1 MASPWFLPSNECN
14 GGSHSTVQREVMAY
28 RTVPVLRVVPS
39 LLRPRPPS
47 RARWVAKG
55 LALAIL
61 FVSALEARLGTAQ
74 TLQIEN
80 PLVLQRA
87 DPDIYRHT
95 DGYYYFTATVP
106 AYDLIELRRADTI
119 QGLSSAAPTV
129 IWRAH
134 PSGEMAS
141 HIWAPEIHSVD
152 GGWYVYFAAGSS
164 SDVWD
169 IRVYVLS
176 NASPNPLEGTWQERG
191 QLMTNGP
198 KASGAFFALDAT
210 TFEHGGVRYLVWAE
224 SDPEFDANTVLYIAP
239 MSNPWTLAARGV
251 RISAPE
257 EAWERVGYAVNEGPA
272 VLKRNGKVFISYSAS
287 ATDANYCL
295 GLLTAEDTSDLLDPR
310 SWSKASQPVFR
321 SGNGV
326 FGPGHNQFTTTPDGS
341 VDLIVYHGRDY
352 ERIDGD
358 PLNDPNR
365 ATRVKPLAWHADGT
379 PDFGAPLADG
389 TLTIELEAN
398 GGAAGAAGAPN
409 GGQGGAD
416 HGGAPSPPSGGIGGS
431 VGGTGGATASGG
443 AGTGAE
449 GTATGGAS
457 GGDGGLGGTAGVGG
471 SDPGSGGGG
480 GGGAAVGGTPASGGT
495 STGGIPASGGA
506 SVGGSASGGSPTGG
520 NGSLP
525 SAGTGGVGAAA
536 VGGSTGGSA
545 TGGSPPVSEPVRGDE
560 RDSGCGCSLP
570 GSPARSG
577 AAALAALG
585 LCFALG
591 RRSRARGRQR

>member
-1 MASPWFLPSNECN
+1 MAKRARSPS
-14 GGSHSTVQREVMAY
+14 A
-28 RTVPVLRVVPS
+28 VVSSSERWQP
-39 LLRPRPPS
+39 LPRPFWSSP
-47 RARWVAKG
+47 G
-55 LALAIL
+55 LASAIL
-61 FVSALEARLGTAQ
+61 FVSVLGARSGLTQ
-74 TLQIEN
+74 TLEITN

-87 DPDIYRHT
+87 DPDIHRHT

-106 AYDLIELRRADTI
+106 AYDLIELRRAETI
-119 QGLSSAAPTV
+119 QGLSTAAPTV

-141 HIWAPEIHSVD
+141 HIWAPELHAVD

-176 NASPNPLEGTWQERG
+176 NDSANPLDGTWQERG

-210 TFEHGGVRYLVWAE
+210 TFEHRGVRYLVWAE
-224 SDPEFDANTVLYIAP
+224 SDPEFDANTVLYLAP
-239 MSNPWTLAARGV
+239 MSDPWTLAARGV

-257 EAWERVGYAVNEGPA
+257 LPWERVGYAVNEGPA

-287 ATDANYCL
+287 ATDANYCV
-295 GLLTAEDTSDLLDPR
+295 GLLTAEDTSDLMDPR
-310 SWSKASQPVFR
+310 SWSKASEPVFR

-365 ATRVKPLAWHADGT
+365 ATRVKPLAWRADGT
-379 PDFGAPLADG
+379 PDFGAPLVDG
-389 TLTIELEAN
+389 PLTIELEAN
-398 GGAAGAAGAPN
+398 GGAAGAAGAPG

-416 HGGAPSPPSGGIGGS
+416 HGGASSPTSGGIGA
-431 VGGTGGATASGG
+431 VAVGG
-443 AGTGAE
+443 AGAVTDSGGFGTGAD
-449 GTATGGAS
+449 GTGTGGAS
-457 GGDGGLGGTAGVGG
+457 GGDGALGGMAGVGG
-471 SDPGSGGGG
+471 SDPGSGGSGAV
-480 GGGAAVGGTPASGGT
+480 AAVGGMPVSGGS
-495 STGGIPASGGA
+495 STVGGA
-506 SVGGSASGGSPTGG
+506 GVGGGALGGSPTGG
-520 NGSLP
+520 TGAPP
-525 SAGTGGVGAAA
+525 SAGTGGSGGATL
-536 VGGSTGGSA
+536 GGSTGGSPA
-545 TGGSPPVSEPVRGDE
+545 SGSPMGGGPPASEPVGGDE
-560 RDSGCGCSLP
+560 RDSGCGCTLP

-577 AAALAALG
+577 GAVLAALG
-585 LCFALG
+585 LCSALG
-591 RRSRARGRQR
+591 RRSRARGRQP

>member
-1 MASPWFLPSNECN
+1 MMAHCAWS
-14 GGSHSTVQREVMAY
+14 
-28 RTVPVLRVVPS
+28 VLRVVPS
-39 LLRPRPPS
+39 RQRPRPPS
-47 RARWVAKG
+47 RPQWAAPS
-55 LALAIL
+55 LALAVL
-61 FVSALEARLGTAQ
+61 FVLALGARPGAAQ

-134 PSGEMAS
+134 PSGAMAS

-152 GGWYVYFAAGSS
+152 GSWYVYFAAGSS

-176 NASPNPLEGTWQERG
+176 NDSANPLEGTWQERG

-210 TFEHGGVRYLVWAE
+210 TFEHLGVRYLVWAE
-224 SDPEFDANTVLYIAP
+224 SDPEFDANTVLYLAP
-239 MSNPWTLAARGV
+239 MSDPWTLAARGV

-257 EAWERVGYAVNEGPA
+257 LPWERVGHAVNEGPA

-295 GLLTAEDTSDLLDPR
+295 GLLTADDTSDLLDPR
-310 SWSKASQPVFR
+310 SWSKSLEPVFR

-352 ERIDGD
+352 EWIDGE

-389 TLTIELEAN
+389 VLTIELEAN

-416 HGGAPSPPSGGIGGS
+416 SAGAPSASSGGVGGS
-431 VGGTGGATASGG
+431 AGGTGGATASGA
-443 AGTGAE
+443 AGTGAN
-449 GTATGGAS
+449 GSATGGA
-457 GGDGGLGGTAGVGG
+457 GGGAGGLGGTAGVGG
-471 SDPGSGGGG
+471 SEPGAGGGG
-480 GGGAAVGGTPASGGT
+480 AVAAVGGTPASGGT
-495 STGGIPASGGA
+495 NSGGLPASGGA
-506 SVGGSASGGSPTGG
+506 SVGGSAPGGSPTGG
-520 NGSLP
+520 SGALP

-545 TGGSPPVSEPVRGDE
+545 TGGSPPVSEPVGGDE

-591 RRSRARGRQR
+591 RRSRARGGRRARSRLGLCR